1 MDQPSASNHGGELQ
15 NHNSDDSPTQIS
27 NQAAIG
33 DDSTSTDMDADVYKA
48 AAMGHM
54 AFLGEKISE
63 FQVQLSPKHNTIL
76 HIASEFGQ
84 TECVKWILTLSSC
97 SSLLQ
102 CPNLNGDT
110 PLHLAARE
118 GHFEVVEALV
128 CKERELHADIETG
141 VGADKEMLIR
151 MTNKGKD
158 TALHEAV
165 RFNHYKV
172 VNLLIETDPGFN
184 YGANDSGT
192 TPLYMAAE
200 RGFTDLVELIIDTS
214 STSPSYQGLMGR
226 TALHAAVICNDE
238 GSMLTILMIML
249 FFIYVD

>member
-1 MDQPSASNHGGELQ
+1 MDQPAASNHGEELQ
-15 NHNSDDSPTQIS
+15 NLNSDDSPTQIS
-27 NQAAIG
+27 NQAANG
-33 DDSTSTDMDADVYKA
+33 DGNTIRDMDADVYTA
-48 AAMGHM
+48 AARGHI
-54 AFLGEKISE
+54 ADLKKISESE

-84 TECVKWILTLSSC
+84 TECMKWILTLPSC

-118 GHFEVVEALV
+118 GHLEVVEALV

-151 MTNKGKD
+151 MTNKGKN

-165 RFNHYKV
+165 RYGHYEV
-172 VNLLIETDPGFN
+172 VMLLIKEDPDFT
-184 YGANDSGT
+184 YGANDSGI
-192 TPLYMAAE
+192 TPLYMAVE
-200 RGFTDLVELIIDTS
+200 GGFTAAVKLIIEKS
-214 STSPSYQGLMGR
+214 STSL
-226 TALHAAVICNDE
+226 
-238 GSMLTILMIML
+238 LTMA
-249 FFIYVD
+249 

>member
-1 MDQPSASNHGGELQ
+1 MDHPAASNHGEELQ

-27 NQAAIG
+27 NQAANG

-48 AAMGHM
+48 AAMGDM
-54 AFLGEKISE
+54 AFLVEKISE

-84 TECVKWILTLSSC
+84 AYCVYLMLRFTLC

-102 CPNLNGDT
+102 VPNLKGDT

-118 GHFEVVEALV
+118 GHKDVVKVLLEAAR
-128 CKERELHADIETG
+128 KLHTETG
-141 VGADKEMLIR
+141 VGVDREMLLT
-151 MTNKGKD
+151 MTNKGKN

-165 RFNHYKV
+165 RFNHSNV
-172 VNLLIETDPGFN
+172 VKLLIEEEPQFT
-184 YGANDSGT
+184 YRANDSGT

-200 RGFTDLVELIIDTS
+200 RGFTGLVKLIIDQS
-214 STSPSYQGLMGR
+214 RTSPSYNGLMGR
-226 TALHAAVICNDE
+226 TVLHAAVICNAV
-238 GSMLTILMIML
+238 GSIPTILIIML
-249 FFIYVD
+249 FSYM

>member
-1 MDQPSASNHGGELQ
+1 MDQPAASNHGEELQ
-15 NHNSDDSPTQIS
+15 NHNSAV
-27 NQAAIG
+27 NG

-48 AAMGHM
+48 AAMGDM
-54 AFLGEKISE
+54 AFLREKISE

-84 TECVKWILTLSSC
+84 TECVKWILTLPSC

-165 RFNHYKV
+165 RYEHYAV
-172 VNLLIETDPGFN
+172 VRSLIQKDPKFT

-200 RGFTDLVELIIDTS
+200 RGFTDLVKLIIDTS

-226 TALHAAVICNDE
+226 TALHAAVICNDI
-238 GSMLTILMIML
+238 GSMLTTLMIML
-249 FFIYVD
+249 FSYM

>member
-1 MDQPSASNHGGELQ
+1 M
-15 NHNSDDSPTQIS
+15 DDSVYEV
-27 NQAAIG
+27 AAEG
-33 DDSTSTDMDADVYKA
+33 
-48 AAMGHM
+48 
-54 AFLGEKISE
+54 KIEVLKKIPESE
-63 FQVQLSPKHNTIL
+63 FRVQLCPRHNTIL

-84 TECVKWILTLSSC
+84 IDCVQWILMLLSC

-118 GHFEVVEALV
+118 GHLEVVEALV

-165 RFNHYKV
+165 RYEHYAV
-172 VNLLIETDPGFN
+172 VRSLIQKDPKFT

-200 RGFTDLVELIIDTS
+200 RGFTDLVKLIIDTS

>member
-1 MDQPSASNHGGELQ
+1 MDQPAASNHGEELQ
-15 NHNSDDSPTQIS
+15 NLNSDDSPTQIS
-27 NQAAIG
+27 NQAANG

-84 TECVKWILTLSSC
+84 TECVKWILTLPSC

-118 GHFEVVEALV
+118 GHLEVVEALV

-141 VGADKEMLIR
+141 ADKETLIR

-165 RFNHYKV
+165 RYEHYAV
-172 VNLLIETDPGFN
+172 VRSLIQKDPKFT

-200 RGFTDLVELIIDTS
+200 RGFTVLVKLIIDES
-214 STSPSYQGLMGR
+214 STSPSYNGLMGR
-226 TALHAAVICNDE
+226 TALHAAVLCNDE

-249 FFIYVD
+249 FSYM